1 MKIKPM
7 GDRVLIKP
15 KDKETKTASGI
26 YLPDSAAN
34 DLFVEGEVIEV
45 SDMDKCPV
53 KKGDKVLYEASA
65 GTELKLDN
73 EVYKLVQIRDLIA
86 KIQ

>member
-15 KDKETKTASGI
+15 KEHETKTTGGI
-26 YLPDSAAN
+26 YLPDSATN
-34 DLFVEGEVIEV
+34 DVFVEGEVLEV
-45 SDMDKCPV
+45 SEMEKCPV

-65 GTELKLDN
+65 GTEMKIGKDI
-73 EVYKLVQIRDLIA
+73 YKLVHIRDLVA